1 MHMKHEIKDELIDE
15 LLSNYKTPE
24 DLLGKGGIISEL
36 KKRLIERAMA
46 GELTAQLGYEKHE
59 KGSAKEHGNARNG
72 TSSKTIYANDA
83 QMQIAVPRDRKGE
96 FEPILVPK
104 HARRFD
110 GFDSVIL
117 SLYSRGLTVR
127 DIQAHLHELYNVEVS
142 HSLISAVTSEVI
154 EELNSW
160 QNRPL
165 EEVYPI
171 VYFDAIVVKIRQDG
185 KVSKRSV
192 YLALAITLE
201 GHKEVLGMWSHETEG
216 AKFWMHVLTELKN
229 RGVNDIFIC
238 CVDGLS
244 GFVEAIETVFP
255 QATVQLCIVHMVRNS
270 LKYVGW
276 KEKKQVAAQL
286 KNIYNAPTAKAA
298 KDALDAFAQIYD
310 KQYPAVSPIWYR
322 HWENIIPF
330 FDYPA
335 EIRKVMYTTNAIE
348 SLNSSFRKISRNR
361 NLFPTED
368 ALFRLFYLS
377 LKNIS
382 KKWTMPVQNWASALN
397 RFTIEFADRMPK

>member
-1 MHMKHEIKDELIDE
+1 MNKKHTIKDELIDE

-24 DLLGKGGIISEL
+24 DLLGKGGIIREL

-46 GELTAQLGYEKHE
+46 GELTSHLGYEKHV
-59 KGSAKEHGNARNG
+59 KGTSKENGNARNG
-72 TSSKTIYANDA
+72 TSRKTICADG
-83 QMQIAVPRDRKGE
+83 MQAEIAVPRDRKGE
-96 FEPILVPK
+96 FEPIIIPK
-104 HARRFD
+104 HERRFD
-110 GFDSVIL
+110 GFDDVIM

-154 EELNSW
+154 EELSNW

-171 VYFDAIVVKIRQDG
+171 VYFDAIVVKVRQDG
-185 KVSKRSV
+185 KVAKRSV
-192 YLALAITLE
+192 YLALAITLD
-201 GHKEVLGMWSHETEG
+201 GHKEVLGMWSHESEG

-229 RGVNDIFIC
+229 RGVNDLFIC

-244 GFVEAIETVFP
+244 GFVEAIETVYP
-255 QATVQLCIVHMVRNS
+255 QAKVQMCIVHMVRNS

-298 KDALDAFAQIYD
+298 RDELDEFARLND
-310 KQYPAVSPIWYR
+310 KQYPAVSAIWYR
-322 HWENIIPF
+322 HWDNIIPF
-330 FDYPA
+330 FDYPS
-335 EIRKVMYTTNAIE
+335 EIRKVIYTTNAIE

-368 ALFRLFYLS
+368 SLFRLFYLS

-382 KKWTMPVQNWASALN
+382 KKWTMPVQNWANALN
-397 RFTIEFADRMPK
+397 RFTIEFAERMPK